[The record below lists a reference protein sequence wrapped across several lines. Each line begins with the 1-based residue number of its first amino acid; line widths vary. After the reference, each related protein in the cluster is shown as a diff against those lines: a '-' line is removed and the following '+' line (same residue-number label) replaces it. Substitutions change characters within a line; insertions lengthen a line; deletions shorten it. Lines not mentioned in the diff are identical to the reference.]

1 MGKIT
6 VNHFV
11 NKDLKPILEGNRLK
25 YPVYIQVIVLT
36 KNLKFKSNNRF
47 FEYLEETDLDN
58 IHIQNILKIEANAVN
73 RIVEDLIKNDD
84 PITSKKLSVLT
95 KNLVEAIDANISKII
110 NNEYKANGNFIPNIL
125 LTATYKEIN
134 EIVTFFNDD
143 APFHDFSSKLGLL
156 LDSIRIIYHEIEA
169 NDYYVFDLFY
179 GKNEEIRNII
189 QIAGYEEN
197 EVSKRMIE
205 LQNLATM

>member
-25 YPVYIQVIVLT
+25 YPVYIQVI
-36 KNLKFKSNNRF
+36 
-47 FEYLEETDLDN
+47 
-58 IHIQNILKIEANAVN
+58 
-73 RIVEDLIKNDD
+73 
-84 PITSKKLSVLT
+84 VLT

-179 GKNEEIRNII
+179 GKNVEIRNII